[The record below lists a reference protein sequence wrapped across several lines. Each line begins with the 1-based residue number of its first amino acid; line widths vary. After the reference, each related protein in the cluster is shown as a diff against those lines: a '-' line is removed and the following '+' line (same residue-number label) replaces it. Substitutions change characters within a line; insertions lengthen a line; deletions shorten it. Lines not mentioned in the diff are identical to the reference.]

1 MQWSHERDL
10 FEIPE
15 GVAYLNTAYNS
26 PLLRTSREALELEA
40 GKKAQP
46 WLRTPDD
53 FFANADRLRD
63 LAAELFGG
71 TSDDYAIVP
80 AASYGLATAARAL
93 KPELN
98 SGDVILLL
106 QEEFPSNVY
115 VWRRL
120 ADETGAV
127 LETIQQP
134 RDGNWTSAI
143 LRRLQK
149 DVRIAALPHCHWT
162 DGAPLELSEIS
173 RACKAADI
181 RLVLDVTQSLGAVP
195 IDLDEIDPEFAVAAG
210 YKWLLCPYGVGF
222 LYVSPRCQHGRPL
235 EESWLVRQGA
245 NDFAGLV
252 NYQTAYR
259 PGSRKFDVGE
269 TCTALLPGA
278 IEALK
283 QLQRWSMSAI
293 SASLN
298 AINSQIATGL
308 AEIGIDVPE
317 RLHRSPHMFG
327 IRLPEHAP
335 EDLIAQLRSRDIHVS
350 RRGSSMRIAPHLH
363 VTPNDIDRLVTAL
376 DELLR

>member
-1 MQWSHERDL
+1 
-10 FEIPE
+10 
-15 GVAYLNTAYNS
+15 
-26 PLLRTSREALELEA
+26 
-40 GKKAQP
+40 
-46 WLRTPDD
+46 
-53 FFANADRLRD
+53 
-63 LAAELFGG
+63 
-71 TSDDYAIVP
+71 
-80 AASYGLATAARAL
+80 
-93 KPELN
+93 
-98 SGDVILLL
+98 
-106 QEEFPSNVY
+106 
-115 VWRRL
+115 
-120 ADETGAV
+120 
-127 LETIQQP
+127 
-134 RDGNWTSAI
+134 
-143 LRRLQK
+143 
-149 DVRIAALPHCHWT
+149 
-162 DGAPLELSEIS
+162 
-173 RACKAADI
+173 
-181 RLVLDVTQSLGAVP
+181 
-195 IDLDEIDPEFAVAAG
+195 
-210 YKWLLCPYGVGF
+210 
-222 LYVSPRCQHGRPL
+222 L

-327 IRLPEHAP
+327 VRLPEHAP